1 MLNCLERVTRST
13 MAMHANLQFIAGKS
27 GEILQQDLIKD
38 MHRIQRL
45 LAQERAGA
53 SWLPSLVMAILDALL
68 SENEPQ
74 TVHKIPWSQ
83 EATNGVWAQMSLL
96 VMETDFLLYNQCPK
110 KCLMETR
117 CRSSISLLPR
127 NNLDMM
133 DQTSPNS
140 LNLWL

>member
-1 MLNCLERVTRST
+1 MLRKSHKIQNGNACKPAIYCRKKWWNT
-13 MAMHANLQFIAGKS
+13 AAGFNQGHASHPKTVGSREGRCQL
-27 GEILQQDLIKD
+27 
-38 MHRIQRL
+38 
-45 LAQERAGA
+45 
-53 SWLPSLVMAILDALL
+53 WLPSLVMAILNALL
-68 SENEPQ
+68 SEKEPQ

-127 NNLDMM
+127 NNLDII

-140 LNLWL
+140 LNPWL